1 MGVLGVLVGLL
12 VVGTIL
18 VDAAL
23 TTLSL
28 AGGAGPLTRH
38 VSQGTWRLIR
48 RLAGRGPRRHRIL
61 RWAGT
66 SVLVATFVA
75 WVVGLWIGW
84 FLVFNATPEA
94 VLDQFGRPADGWSR
108 FYFTGF
114 SIFTLGVGDYTPGTT
129 GAQLATTGA
138 VLTGL
143 FLITLGITYL
153 MQVVSAV
160 VDKRTIAG
168 HITALGADPADIVR
182 RGWADGQFAPMFTQ
196 HLTSLT
202 PELVRLGERHLAFPV
217 LHFFHADSCGKS
229 ASAAVTVLD
238 GALLLLRAGVGPR
251 HRPDVGAVEPLSR
264 ALQQLVRTLDGSFIM
279 TADDPVAAPRLGDL
293 TGAGIPV
300 TDEQAFARAVD
311 DSRTHRCR
319 LQGWCA
325 SDGWDEIDL
334 RLTLD

>member
-1 MGVLGVLVGLL
+1 MSVLLVSAGLL
-12 VVGTIL
+12 VVGAIL
-18 VDAAL
+18 LDAAL

-28 AGGAGPLTRH
+28 AGGAGWLTRR
-38 VSQGTWRLIR
+38 VSQGVWRLIR
-48 RLAGRGPRRHRIL
+48 RLAGRGPRRHRLL
-61 RWAGT
+61 RWSGT
-66 SVLVATFVA
+66 SVLVVTFAA
-75 WVVGLWIGW
+75 WVTGLWLGW
-84 FLVFNATPEA
+84 LLVFSATPDA

-108 FYFTGF
+108 FYYTGF
-114 SIFTLGVGDYTPGTT
+114 SIFTLGVGDYTPGNAA
-129 GAQLATTGA
+129 AQLATNVA

-143 FLITLGITYL
+143 FLVTLGITYL
-153 MQVVSAV
+153 MQVVPAV

-217 LHFFHADSCGKS
+217 LHYFHAGTCGRS

-238 GALLLLRAGVGPR
+238 GALLLVRCGVDPH

-264 ALQQLVRTLDGSFIM
+264 ALAQLVRTLDGSFI
-279 TADDPVAAPRLGDL
+279 VAADQPVSAPPLQDL
-293 TGAGIPV
+293 TRAGIP
-300 TDEQAFARAVD
+300 TIPEQAYAEAAEGT
-311 DSRTHRCR
+311 RTHRCR
-319 LQGWCA
+319 LRGWCA
-325 SDGWDEIDL
+325 SDGWDDADL

>member
-1 MGVLGVLVGLL
+1 MSVLSVLVGVLV
-12 VVGTIL
+12 VGIVL
-18 VDAAL
+18 VDVAL

-28 AGGAGPLTRH
+28 AGGAGPVTRR
-38 VSQGTWRLIR
+38 VSQGMWWLTR
-48 RLAGRGPRRHRIL
+48 RLAGRGLRRHRLL

-66 SVLVATFVA
+66 SVLMGTFGA
-75 WVVGLWIGW
+75 WVAGLWLGW
-84 FLVFNATPEA
+84 FLVFSAVPDA

-129 GAQLATTGA
+129 GSQLATTGA

-168 HITALGADPADIVR
+168 HIAALGADPVDIVR
-182 RGWADGQFAPMFTQ
+182 RGWADGEFSPMFTQ

-238 GALLLLRAGVGPR
+238 GALLLLRGGVDPR
-251 HRPDVGAVEPLSR
+251 HRPDAGAVEPLNR
-264 ALQQLVRTLDGSFIM
+264 ALHQLVRTLDGPFIVA
-279 TADDPVAAPRLGDL
+279 ADDPVVAPGLKDL
-293 TGAGIPV
+293 TRADIPV
-300 TDEQAFARAVD
+300 TEEQAYAQAVEGC
-311 DSRTHRCR
+311 RTHRCR

-325 SDGWDEIDL
+325 SDGWDEADL

>member
-1 MGVLGVLVGLL
+1 MLLVTVGLL
-12 VVGTIL
+12 VVGAIL

-28 AGGAGPLTRH
+28 AGRAGPVTRR
-38 VSQGTWRLIR
+38 VSQGMWRLIR
-48 RLAGRGPRRHRIL
+48 RLAGRGPRRHRWL
-61 RWAGT
+61 RWSGT
-66 SVLVATFVA
+66 SVLMATFAA
-75 WVVGLWIGW
+75 WVAGLWLGW
-84 FLVFNATPEA
+84 SLVFSATPDA
-94 VLDQFGRPADGWSR
+94 VLDQFGRPAGGWSR

-114 SIFTLGVGDYTPGTT
+114 SIFTLGVGDYRPGTT

-168 HITALGADPADIVR
+168 HITALGPAAADIVR

-202 PELVRLGERHLAFPV
+202 PELVRLGERHLAFP
-217 LHFFHADSCGKS
+217 D
-229 ASAAVTVLD
+229 
-238 GALLLLRAGVGPR
+238 PR

-264 ALQQLVRTLDGSFIM
+264 ALQQLLRTLDGSFIR
-279 TADDPVAAPRLGDL
+279 TADDPVTAPPLEDL
-293 TGAGIPV
+293 TRAGIPV
-300 TDEQAFARAVD
+300 TDAQAYAQAVD
-311 DSRTHRCR
+311 ASRTHRCR

-325 SDGWDEIDL
+325 SDGWDETDPK
-334 RLTLD
+334 LTLD